1 MYRLYCILSNRN
13 VMAIGSLPDD
23 VHIPLQPGLYRG
35 KVCEK

>member
-1 MYRLYCILSNRN
+1 
-13 VMAIGSLPDD
+13 MAVGSLPDD